1 MKYNILIIGAGSA
14 GNIHLRNLNSKKFNI
29 YVLDTD
35 EKKKKKNSEKIQNF
49 KLFY

>member
-29 YVLDTD
+29 YVLDKD
-35 EKKKKKNSEKIQNF
+35 EKKKKNSEKI
-49 KLFY
+49 